1 MDKFNEL
8 KQIFKGIITDL
19 GYTDEQV
26 TSITEIV
33 RTPQEMAAIV
43 DVIDKNKNIKYNTL
57 FDIVL
62 NTIKF
67 DIIID
72 DDKKD
77 LT

>member
-19 GYTDEQV
+19 GYSEEQV
-26 TSITEIV
+26 KSITEIV

-77 LT
+77 LP

>member
-19 GYTDEQV
+19 GYTDKQV
-26 TSITEIV
+26 KSITEIV

>member
-19 GYTDEQV
+19 GYTEDQV

>member
-1 MDKFNEL
+1 MDKFLEL

-19 GYTDEQV
+19 GYSEEQV
-26 TSITEIV
+26 KSITEIV

-43 DVIDKNKNIKYNTL
+43 DIIDKHKTIEYNTL

-62 NTIKF
+62 NTIQF

>member
-1 MDKFNEL
+1 MDKYVQL

-19 GYTDEQV
+19 GYSEEQV
-26 TSITEIV
+26 KSITEIV

-43 DVIDKNKNIKYNTL
+43 DVIDKNKNIEYNTL
-57 FDIVL
+57 FEIVL

>member
-1 MDKFNEL
+1 MDKYIEL

-19 GYTDEQV
+19 GYTEEQV
-26 TSITEIV
+26 KSITEIV
-33 RTPQEMAAIV
+33 RTPQEMAEIV

>member
-19 GYTDEQV
+19 GYTKEQV

>member
-1 MDKFNEL
+1 MDKFLEL
-8 KQIFKGIITDL
+8 KQIFKGIITDI
-19 GYTDEQV
+19 GYTEEQIK
-26 TSITEIV
+26 SITEIV
-33 RTPQEMAAIV
+33 RTPEEMAAIV
-43 DVIDKNKNIKYNTL
+43 DVIDKHQNIEYNTL
-57 FDIVL
+57 FEIVL

>member
-19 GYTDEQV
+19 GYTDKQV
-26 TSITEIV
+26 KSITEIV
-33 RTPQEMAAIV
+33 RTPQEMATIV

>member
-1 MDKFNEL
+1 MDKFIEL

-19 GYTDEQV
+19 GYSEEQV
-26 TSITEIV
+26 KSITEIV
-33 RTPQEMAAIV
+33 RTPQEMAEIV